1 VALVVSRSQSEKSGM
16 PGQARHDGMGMET
29 SDQLRTF
36 PTPLPFREGL
46 GVGAPR
52 SGGLRS
58 IGQKLA
64 TLATHP
70 NPSLEGRGYVL
81 FQPNSVIP
89 AQRAG
94 WRPGM
99 LSIVTQ
105 PCT

>member
-1 VALVVSRSQSEKSGM
+1 LVGARSQSETSGSRVK
-16 PGQARHDGMGMET
+16 PGMTGLGMED
-29 SDQLRTF
+29 SDHLRTF

-89 AQRAG
+89 AQRGG